1 PGRAEFK
8 LGCGETLAGAMVGVY
23 RSGRRSGRRRSGV
36 GRNGDIA
43 ATLTVG
49 PTSEGM
55 VRLLVE
61 GEGVELP
68 MDFDPED
75 AEEIADELRAAALR
89 ARQTRAQ
96 KAAPPDRRR
105 RR

>member
-1 PGRAEFK
+1 MGRDSGEPAE
-8 LGCGETLAGAMVGVY
+8 
-23 RSGRRSGRRRSGV
+23 
-36 GRNGDIA
+36 DA

-61 GEGVELP
+61 GDGVAVPL
-68 MDFDPED
+68 DFEPDE
-75 AEEIADELRAAALR
+75 AEEIADELRAAAAR
-89 ARQTRAQ
+89 ARQTGAR
-96 KAAPPDRRR
+96 KAPTPDRRR

>member
-1 PGRAEFK
+1 MGQDA
-8 LGCGETLAGAMVGVY
+8 GEPLEGE
-23 RSGRRSGRRRSGV
+23 
-36 GRNGDIA
+36 

-61 GEGVELP
+61 GDSIALP
-68 MDFDPED
+68 LDFEPDEAD
-75 AEEIADELRAAALR
+75 EIADELRAAAAR
-89 ARQTRAQ
+89 AREAGAR
-96 KAAPPDRRR
+96 KAPAPDRRR